1 MVNAFYGFSEEPFG
15 PHPSSKFLYLP
26 DSRSRILDSLLHGI
40 MAKRGFS
47 LVMGETGTGKT
58 TLIQQL
64 LPMLDSKVK
73 TVLINEPSKAFEDLL
88 EGILRHLGISPEER
102 TKSSMLWQFNEYLY
116 QLSSTE
122 ETLLICVDDSQVMDE
137 KAMEELRLLA
147 NPDPRRP
154 GQGVV
159 HEVFVGDLQI
169 EEKLNSNS
177 LRQLLQRISTRCRLE
192 PLNEDETRQYIKHRL
207 GVVGKD
213 ISDVFTPD
221 AADLIWKTSG
231 GVPRDINI
239 LCSVA
244 LSAGCALS
252 RKTVD
257 AGVVQGVSG
266 VLDGGRPTK
275 RQQADTAFGSLMDHF
290 TNSPVIMKIT
300 YMLWAYSLLALVA
313 FFLLKIVF

>member
-1 MVNAFYGFSEEPFG
+1 MVKEHFGFSEEPFA
-15 PHPSSKFLYLP
+15 PRPASRFLCLP
-26 DSRSRILDSLLHGI
+26 ESRSRILDSLLHGI
-40 MAKRGFS
+40 RAKKGFS
-47 LVMGETGTGKT
+47 LVTGEAGTGKT

-64 LPMLDSKVK
+64 LPMLDSKIR

-88 EGILRHLGISPEER
+88 EGILRRLGISPEER

-116 QLSSTE
+116 QLYSAE
-122 ETLLICVDDSQVMDE
+122 ETLLICVDDSQDMDE
-137 KAMEELRLLA
+137 NALEELRLLA

-159 HEVFVGDLQI
+159 QEMFVGNLET
-169 EEKLNSNS
+169 EEKLSSNN

-192 PLNEDETRQYIKHRL
+192 PLNEAETRQYIKHRL
-207 GVVGKD
+207 GMVGKD
-213 ISDVFTPD
+213 VSEVFTPD
-221 AADLIWKTSG
+221 AADLICKTSG

-252 RKTVD
+252 KKTVD
-257 AGVVQGVSG
+257 AGVVEGVSAI
-266 VLDGGRPTK
+266 LDGQRPGK
-275 RQQADTAFGSLMDHF
+275 RQPAESSFGKLMDHF

-300 YMLWAYSLLALVA
+300 YMLWAYSLLALA
-313 FFLLKIVF
+313 GFFLLKIVF